1 MKKLFGSCPRY
12 LLELNET
19 LDFVCGVCDNTL
31 TNSTKGEIQM
41 SMESD
46 TVQIE
51 ITHEQGAVLNMAL
64 ALFMNTI
71 GDDIE
76 GWKNKKESSMD
87 KLFFLMGIKMEAGVV
102 WRNLA
107 LAMGISEETIQEH
120 LEEQE

>member
-1 MKKLFGSCPRY
+1 M
-12 LLELNET
+12 LLLSKEI

-31 TNSTKGEIQM
+31 TNSTKGEPQM
-41 SMESD
+41 SMEND